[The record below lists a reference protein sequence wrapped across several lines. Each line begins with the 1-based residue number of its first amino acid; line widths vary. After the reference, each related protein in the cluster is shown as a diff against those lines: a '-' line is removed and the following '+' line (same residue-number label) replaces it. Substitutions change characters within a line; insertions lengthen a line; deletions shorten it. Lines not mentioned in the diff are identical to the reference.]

1 MLLLSFGSLVV
12 ALASGLSILAR
23 EDETVEEA
31 VEEAVSI
38 DSSPD
43 SSDD

>member
-23 EDETVEEA
+23 EDKVVEEA
-31 VEEAVSI
+31 VEETES
-38 DSSPD
+38 DSPD
-43 SSDD
+43 GQQHG